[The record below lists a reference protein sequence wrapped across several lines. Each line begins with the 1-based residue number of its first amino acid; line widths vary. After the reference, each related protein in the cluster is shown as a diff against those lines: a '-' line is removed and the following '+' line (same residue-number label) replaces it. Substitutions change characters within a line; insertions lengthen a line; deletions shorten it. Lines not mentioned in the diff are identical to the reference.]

1 VNAIISPFSRTRPS
15 HKGAQMK
22 HLLLAIV
29 LVSFS
34 HHSYGDSPSEV
45 VIPDSLE
52 EIVQFE
58 RHNISQSNNEDKKSY
73 AYNVGHTD
81 DVLFYLMVNSE
92 LDAVDENNMERVA
105 ATVTFHQWL
114 VSCSNQFVRQVLRQD
129 WEVHYVY
136 HNSAKEQKF
145 VSKVDSEICKLVLG
159 WETDKLATRYAEFIN
174 KRLPIKSEFSS
185 LNRVIFK
192 EGILAFTTSTNATN
206 LSDLIPQ
213 YFDGDRE
220 AAGESLSKLI
230 LVKEVGNNYCASEI
244 YNRFLKDG
252 IVISVTYSKSDG
264 SEIITFYLTEERCN
278 EYKSNER
285 IQVGKPFSLE

>member
-1 VNAIISPFSRTRPS
+1 MI
-15 HKGAQMK
+15 

-52 EIVQFE
+52 KIVQFE
-58 RHNISQSNNEDKKSY
+58 RHNISQSNNKNERSY
-73 AYNVGHTD
+73 AYDVGHTD
-81 DVLFYLMVNSE
+81 DVLFYFMINKE
-92 LDAVDENNMERVA
+92 LDTVTQDSMEGIA

-159 WETDKLATRYAEFIN
+159 WETDELATRYAEFIN

-230 LVKEVGNNYCASEI
+230 LVKEAGNHYCANEI
-244 YNRFLKDG
+244 YNIFLKDG
-252 IVISVTYSKSDG
+252 IVISVKYSKSDG
-264 SEIITFYLTEERCN
+264 SGIITFYLTEERCQ
-278 EYKSNER
+278 EYKNNGR
-285 IQVGKPFSLE
+285 IQVGKPLSLE